1 MAGQEYNPK
10 FVWLQRSI
18 HYFND
23 DSDLVA
29 LLSSLN
35 QRSSTVSVFELINIF
50 FKANLSNNRAFQVA
64 VKNVVKN
71 PSANARDV
79 RDLGS
84 IPGMGRSSRGRH
96 GSLLQY
102 WCLENPMDRGAW
114 QAVIHGVSKN
124 QILLNQLSMHAK
136 VIIRT
141 PNHSS
146 WWLQPWN

>member
-1 MAGQEYNPK
+1 M
-10 FVWLQRSI
+10 
-18 HYFND
+18 
-23 DSDLVA
+23 A

-102 WCLENPMDRGAW
+102 
-114 QAVIHGVSKN
+114 
-124 QILLNQLSMHAK
+124 
-136 VIIRT
+136 
-141 PNHSS
+141 
-146 WWLQPWN
+146 